1 MPVNPKLLSLLTV
14 VFLLIGG
21 LGLFLRYFP
30 WVPFHPV
37 CLSNHDER
45 GMWSGFVWGPF
56 IRLRGDLRDDFQRV
70 IIDSLYPRLVT
81 RDGLYVTLDFY
92 LDTDLYRNYTQR
104 AVGSTVHHEFNPDHF
119 DSLGRRAPGW
129 MEKFNAG
136 DVIMTP
142 RISERNECEF
152 TRFFAI
158 EGAPPPKDIRQAFEN
173 TRFDHSEEFIDQGV
187 RLMEH
192 FIEKYRRK

>member
-1 MPVNPKLLSLLTV
+1 MSITLRRLSLLTA

-37 CLSNHDER
+37 CVNPHKT
-45 GMWSGFVWGPF
+45 WNGFVWGPY
-56 IRLRGDLRDDFQRV
+56 ILLRGDLRDDFQRV

-81 RDGLYVTLDFY
+81 RDGLYVTFDFY
-92 LDTDLYRNYTQR
+92 LDRNLYYNLTQR

-119 DSLGRRAPGW
+119 DGFGRTAPGW

-136 DVIMTP
+136 DAILMPKTP
-142 RISERNECEF
+142 RRNQCEF

-158 EGAPPPKDIRQAFEN
+158 EGAPPPKDIRQIFEN
-173 TRFDHSEEFIDQGV
+173 RHLDHPEEAIDLGV

-192 FIEKYRRK
+192 FIEKYRQK